1 MKKILERNETILGC
15 TINVF
20 LTAVNGILAI
30 VMSVLSCVKLKK
42 WLKIAGVIG
51 SCGLVSIIS
60 WLESRYLFK
69 KECEENNCIFKHYTY
84 IDRIKWIIKG
94 DDYLENCYEDPYED

>member
-30 VMSVLSCVKLKK
+30 VMCILSCVKLKK
-42 WLKIAGVIG
+42 WLKIAGVIA
-51 SCGLVSIIS
+51 SCGLTSVIA